1 MEAHPPSPALSASFL
16 LEHLYFSFRIT
27 WSLATAAD
35 ALIGDMSSQISLT
48 SWFLSSRFCFT
59 IALTTLLC
67 STDFTQLPVLFHQSP
82 PLAKEQRKQAVW
94 AMLFWLINKLV
105 FFFFTVSSVFPS
117 SPVSASAACFCLC
130 VSAGPHLTLCPRPV
144 MAALL
149 SCGDRRDKICWFF
162 HSSLFWWLC
171 MLNNATD
178 CRRNEVCFPKC
189 PYCMDSLTS
198 RKKGSSLTFHLARKH
213 EKILSSPGLLL
224 LSM

>member
-1 MEAHPPSPALSASFL
+1 MEAHPLSPPALSASFL

-48 SWFLSSRFCFT
+48 SWLLSSRFCFT

-117 SPVSASAACFCLC
+117 YPVSASAACFCLC

-144 MAALL
+144 MAGIAVLWWHEWQNLL
-149 SCGDRRDKICWFF
+149 ILSF
-162 HSSLFWWLC
+162 SLFW
-171 MLNNATD
+171 
-178 CRRNEVCFPKC
+178 RNEVCFPKC
-189 PYCMDSLTS
+189 PYRMDSLTS
-198 RKKGSSLTFHLARKH
+198 RKKISSLTFHLARKH

-224 LSM
+224 LSV